1 MDREDSRKIVPTQQV
16 GSATNA
22 EYSYTAA
29 SMDEAIVDFQDACE
43 RLLDVNHWHEY
54 AGKGT
59 AAFQVTDEKGED
71 TEGAIRNGYYFKIDI
86 PGPGSV
92 SGEGF
97 DWVRV
102 EAIDSSSNPE
112 EDWESIAV
120 RVRPASNPNNE
131 REDIAHFFSDE
142 ATSNF
147 VLRRNGT
154 TITAG
159 VYGRNEVPNTSAE
172 NILDKTRNAAVG
184 LTAASG
190 LSLVQWKSLVKG
202 IIAK

>member
-1 MDREDSRKIVPTQQV
+1 MDSEDSRKIVPAQEV

-22 EYSYTAA
+22 EYTYTAA
-29 SMDEAIVDFQDACE
+29 STDEAIVDFQDACE
-43 RLLDVNHWHEY
+43 RLLNVNNWHEY

-59 AAFQVTDEKGED
+59 ASFQVTDQNGVD
-71 TEGAIRNGYYFKIDI
+71 TEAAIRQGYYFKIDI
-86 PGPGSV
+86 PGPGPV
-92 SGEGF
+92 TGEGF

-120 RVRPASNPNNE
+120 RVRPASNPNNQKS
-131 REDIAHFFSDE
+131 DVAHFFSDE

-159 VYGRNEVPNTSAE
+159 VYGRNEIPNTAAE

>member
-1 MDREDSRKIVPTQQV
+1 MDTEDSRKIVPTQEI

-29 SMDEAIVDFQDACE
+29 SLDEAIVDFQDACA
-43 RLLDVNHWHEY
+43 RLLDVNNWHEY

-59 AAFQVTDEKGED
+59 SIFQVTDENGKD
-71 TEGAIRNGYYFKIDI
+71 TDGAIRQGYYFKIDI
-86 PGPGSV
+86 PGPGTV
-92 SGEGF
+92 TGEGF
-97 DWVRV
+97 DWVKV

-120 RVRPASNPNNE
+120 RVRPASNPNNQKP
-131 REDIAHFFSDE
+131 DVAHFFSEE
-142 ATSNF
+142 ASSNF

-159 VYGRNEVPNTSAE
+159 VYGRNEIPNTSAE
-172 NILDKTRNAAVG
+172 SILDKTRNAAVG

-190 LSLVQWKSLVKG
+190 LSLVQWNSLVKG